1 MTVHPAVTLASTA
14 LLAGAGALAFGVAP
28 ANAATTPSS
37 ITVSACNATTPT
49 ATVSTAGVSWTSGSD
64 TLSITNQCS
73 TSGISMALS
82 IWTVTSGPARL
93 VAPFISDGATAT
105 TSALGTDV
113 TAIRIYEQLG
123 GSPGALL
130 ATITASS
137 PSSGSG
143 GGTSDSTSV
152 PAPVVQQF
160 GRPASGT
167 CDAGQPQGLD
177 WAGVPGGGWTES
189 WSEWMN
195 GGQGGLVCTRTL
207 VYSSALEAWAVGS
220 S

>member
-1 MTVHPAVTLASTA
+1 MTVHPAMTLALTA
-14 LLAGAGALAFGVAP
+14 LLAGPGALVIGVAP
-28 ANAATTPSS
+28 ANAAATPSS
-37 ITVSACNATTPT
+37 ITVSACNALTPT
-49 ATVSTAGVSWTSGSD
+49 ATVSTASVAWTSGSD
-64 TLSITNQCS
+64 TLSVTNQCS
-73 TSGISMALS
+73 TSGNSMALS
-82 IWTVTSGPARL
+82 IWTVASGASRL
-93 VAPFISDGATAT
+93 VAPFVSNGATAT

-113 TAIRIYEQLG
+113 TAIRIFEQLG

-143 GGTSDSTSV
+143 GGTSSDSTSV

-167 CDAGQPQGLD
+167 CDAAQPRGLD
-177 WAGVPGGGWTES
+177 WAGVASGGWSES

-195 GGQGGLVCTRTL
+195 GGQGGFVCSRTL
-207 VYSSALEAWAVGS
+207 AYRTSTASWMVG
-220 S
+220 